1 MSEPTHIT
9 VRGAREHNL
18 RGIDVDVPRNALVV
32 FTGVSGS
39 GKSSLVYDTIHQE
52 GQRRFMESLSAYAR
66 QFLGRMERPQV
77 ESVDGVSPTISID
90 QKTVNRNPRSTVG
103 TITEIYDHL
112 RLLMARLGT
121 PHCPICGTEVRKLG
135 VDQVVDRVS
144 EQLDGQRVVV
154 LGPVVRER
162 KGEYRK
168 ELAGLLT
175 DGWVRARIDG
185 EMHELAEPPEL
196 ARYEKHTIEVVVDRL
211 VVGRDRA
218 RLSEAVE
225 VAARLGAGSVTVM
238 PVEGE
243 ELVFSTERACPNHP
257 EASVPELEPRLFSFN
272 APQGACATCN
282 GLGALEDFE
291 LDRVV
296 DPSKRPDQA
305 FLVLNEEGRVPF
317 THFDTKTLNRVVS
330 QLGGKVGEPLDKW
343 PEDRLQRL
351 LFGDESITYVTD
363 IDRGNGRTEKRERPW
378 RGLMGLVRQV
388 WHWTKLPSL
397 ERFRSRTPCPD
408 CQGRRLSPAALAVT
422 FRDVDISVLVG
433 MTVEAAHA
441 WFAQLEL
448 EGTEVEIGQEL
459 VNEIRE
465 RLGFLEEVGLGYLGL
480 DRTANTLS
488 GGESQRIRL
497 ASQVGSALQG
507 VTYILDE
514 PSIGL
519 HPRDNRRLLTAI
531 QRLRD
536 RGNSVLVV
544 EHDAETMLAAD
555 WVVDVGP
562 GAGRDG
568 GHLVASAPPAEV
580 ARGPGITAEW
590 LRGERSIAIPK
601 RRTKGRS
608 ALTVSGATA
617 NNLQVDAVSFPLNR
631 LVCVTG
637 VSGSG
642 KSTLVF
648 EVLENALRARL
659 AGERIDTCAALTG
672 GSAVDKVIEISQT
685 PIGRTPRSNPA
696 TYTGVFDAIR
706 DLFAKTPEARARGW
720 KKGRF
725 SFNVAGG
732 RCEACEGA
740 GVTVVEMQFL
750 PSVEVPCE
758 VCEGRRFNAETLQIL
773 WKGRTIHDVLKM
785 PVAEAVGLFAKQP
798 KIHRILETMDRVGLG
813 YVSLGQPST
822 TLSGGEAQRVKLA
835 TELHR
840 PGTGNTIYLLDEP
853 TTGLH
858 FEDVARLVDAL
869 QALVDAGNTVLVVE
883 HHTDIIKVADHLV
896 DLGPEGGSKG
906 GRIVGEGTPEQIAK
920 LDTPTGR
927 VLREVLEQPLPTATE
942 ALPLAAEAAG
952 TYASRSV
959 RAHTLEVR
967 GARRHNLQNVDLTVQ
982 HNTFTVITG
991 PSGSGKTSL
1000 AFDTVFSE
1008 GQRRYVE
1015 SLSTYARR
1023 FLGRLDRAPLTSIEG
1038 LQPAIA
1044 IDQRASS
1051 RNPRST
1057 VATVT
1062 EIHDVLRL
1070 LYARIGLAHCPK
1082 CERQLF
1088 GFSASEAAG
1097 VLQTDAAG
1105 AGWMCAWLPPT
1116 PDAALRRKTLVANG
1130 WARLLTDDSR
1140 TVAAVGGP
1148 GPSLRDRDSGDRVQL
1163 DLDDAAVAEPALTA
1177 GCFLVIDRFD
1187 PGTTARTRV
1196 AESFERA
1203 YEVGQGEA
1211 TFFARSGGGEWIF
1224 SALPKCPEH
1233 GTIHVSALTPRH
1245 FSFNSQLGACTACD
1259 GLGVTRQIVVERL
1272 FTDRALG
1279 FWDSLDNR
1287 VAGVLARSSRNRA
1300 LVAALLESFDLT
1312 EATPV
1317 GVWAPDVW
1325 EAVLDGVPEP
1335 LQLKWTKSW
1344 GKVTQR
1350 VEEEREWPG
1359 LRAILDRWTSQ
1370 LAWLTADQVC
1380 RVCRGGRLKPELL
1393 SVTLGGQGID
1403 RFLERTVEDARN
1415 AADDWALDGAR
1426 ATIAE
1431 RPLLELRRRLGF
1443 LVDVGLGYLTLDRSA
1458 ESLSGGEAQRIRLAS
1473 QLGSGLVGCT
1483 YVLDEPTIGLH
1494 PRDTSRLLDT
1504 LFGLRDLGNTVLVV
1518 EHDTETIE
1526 RADQLVDMGPAAGVH
1541 GGEVMAVGTP
1551 AEVRANPASLT
1562 GRWLAGLEKMPAKK
1576 KVRKPRSWMTLTRP
1590 ASNNLKVETARF
1602 PTGVWLGVSGVSGSG
1617 KSTLVMDTLAPALQ
1631 AALGAEVFA
1640 AQHDGLELGE
1650 KVDRVVVIDQSP
1662 IGRTPRSTPATYCK
1676 ILDPLRKLFAEIPGS
1691 RERGWT
1697 PTRFSWN
1704 SPGGGRCAVCEGRG
1718 SILIEMHFLP
1728 DVWVTCEACGGKRFG
1743 RETLEVRFKGKNI
1756 ADVLG
1761 MRIDEALEL
1770 FANQR
1775 TLKKQLQALADV
1787 GLGYLTLGQPATTL
1801 SGGEAQRV
1809 KLAAELT
1816 SRKGHCVYVL
1826 DEPTTGLHLSDV
1838 AKLVA
1843 VLEKLVDKGHTV
1855 LTIEHHVDLLR
1866 RVDWILDMGPE
1877 GGAEGGRIVGEGTP
1891 ADLMAAGTA
1900 TGLALRGGPSEAP
1913 TGARRRSRG

>member
-1 MSEPTHIT
+1 MSEPSHIT

-18 RGIDVDVPRNALVV
+18 RNIDVAVPRNALVV

-66 QFLGRMERPQV
+66 QFLGRMERPAV
-77 ESVDGVSPTISID
+77 EAVDGVSPTVSID

-103 TITEIYDHL
+103 TITEIYDHM

-121 PHCPICGTEVRKLG
+121 PHCPHCGTEVRKLG
-135 VDQVVDRVS
+135 VDQVVDRVL
-144 EQLDGQRVVV
+144 EQLADQRVMV
-154 LGPVVRER
+154 LGPVVQER

-168 ELAGLLT
+168 ELADLAG

-185 EMHELAEPPEL
+185 AMVELSEPPEL

-211 VVGRDRA
+211 VVGRDRP
-218 RLSEAVE
+218 RLSEAIE
-225 VAARLGAGSVTVM
+225 VASGLGKGVVTVVSV
-238 PVEGE
+238 PRDEGE
-243 ELVFSTERACPNHP
+243 PPVELVFSTERACPSHP

-272 APQGACATCN
+272 APQGACPTCN

-291 LDRVV
+291 VHKVV
-296 DPSKRPDQA
+296 DLAKRADEA
-305 FLVLNEEGRVPF
+305 FLPFNDEGRLPF
-317 THFDTKTLNRVVS
+317 THFDRKTLNRVVGF
-330 QLGGKVGEPLDKW
+330 LGGKTAEPLAKW
-343 PEDRLQRL
+343 PADRLERL
-351 LFGDESITYVTD
+351 VLGDESVTYVTD
-363 IDRGNGRTEKRERPW
+363 IDRGNGRVEKRERPW
-378 RGLMGLVRQV
+378 RGLMGLVRNV

-397 ERFRSRTPCPD
+397 EAFRSRTTCPD

-422 FRDVDISVLVG
+422 FREVDISVLVS
-433 MTVEAAHA
+433 MTVERARA
-441 WFAQLEL
+441 WFDALQLEGS
-448 EGTEVEIGQEL
+448 EAEIGQEL

-555 WVVDVGP
+555 WVVDIGP
-562 GAGRDG
+562 GAGSEG
-568 GHLVASAPPAEV
+568 GHLVAAGPPAEV

-590 LRGERSIAIPK
+590 LRGDRRIAIPA
-601 RRTKGRS
+601 RRAKSRS
-608 ALTVSGATA
+608 ALKIVGANA
-617 NNLQVDAVSFPLNR
+617 NNLRDVSVSFPLGR
-631 LVCVTG
+631 LVCITG

-648 EVLENALRARL
+648 EVLENAVRARL
-659 AGERIDTCAALTG
+659 AGGRIEGCEKLVG
-672 GSAVDKVIEISQT
+672 GKEIDKVIEISQT

-696 TYTGVFDAIR
+696 TYTKLFDPIR
-706 DLFAKTPEARARGW
+706 ELFAKTPEARARGW

-725 SFNVAGG
+725 SFNVPGG

-758 VCEGRRFNAETLQIL
+758 VCEGKRFNAETLQIL
-773 WKGRTIHDVLKM
+773 WKGLDIYDVLNL
-785 PVAEAVGLFAKQP
+785 PVSEAVGVFRKQP

-813 YVSLGQPST
+813 YVALGQPST

-840 PGTGNTIYLLDEP
+840 PGTGNTLYLLDEP

-869 QALVDAGNTVLVVE
+869 QALVDAGNSVVVVE
-883 HHTDIIKVADHLV
+883 HHTDIIKVADHLI

-906 GRIVGEGTPEQIAK
+906 GQIVGEGAPEALAK

-927 VLREVLEQPLPTATE
+927 VLREVLSEVLPV
-942 ALPLAAEAAG
+942 AAEAAPP
-952 TYASRSV
+952 TYAATV
-959 RAHTLEVR
+959 QAHALEVR
-967 GARRHNLQNVDLTVQ
+967 GARRHNLQGVDVSIG
-982 HNTFTVITG
+982 HGSFTVITG

-1000 AFDTVFSE
+1000 AFDTIFSE

-1023 FLGRLDRAPLTSIEG
+1023 FLGRLDRAPVTSIEG

-1044 IDQRASS
+1044 IDQRASA

-1070 LYARIGLAHCPK
+1070 LYARIGLPHCPH
-1082 CERQLF
+1082 CGRELH
-1088 GFSASEAAG
+1088 GHSASEAAG
-1097 VLQTDAAG
+1097 DLQDHVSG
-1105 AGWMCAWLPPT
+1105 AGWMCAALPPT
-1116 PDAALRRKTLVANG
+1116 DDPGLRQKSLVASG
-1130 WARLLTDDSR
+1130 WTRLLR
-1140 TVAAVGGP
+1140 GGE
-1148 GPSLRDRDSGDRVQL
+1148 QL
-1163 DLDDAAVAEPALTA
+1163 DLDGSQALAALEA
-1177 GCFLVIDRFD
+1177 GCFLVVDRLD
-1187 PGTTARTRV
+1187 PAKATRTRV
-1196 AESFERA
+1196 AEAFEKA
-1203 YEVGQGEA
+1203 YELGQGEA
-1211 TFFARSGGGEWIF
+1211 TFVLRAGGERVY
-1224 SALPKCPEH
+1224 AGLPKCPDH
-1233 GTIHVSALTPRH
+1233 GRIHVSALTPRH
-1245 FSFNSQLGACTACD
+1245 FSFNSQLGACSACD
-1259 GLGVTRQIVVERL
+1259 GLGMTRQIVVDRL
-1272 FTDRALG
+1272 FTDRHQG
-1279 FWDSLDNR
+1279 FWESLDSR
-1287 VAGVLARSSRNRA
+1287 VASVLARSSRNRA
-1300 LVAALLESFDLT
+1300 LVAAVLERFDLPET
-1312 EATPV
+1312 APV
-1317 GVWAPDVW
+1317 DAWSESVW
-1325 EAVLDGVPEP
+1325 EAVLDGLPEP
-1335 LQLKWTKSW
+1335 LLLKWTKKW
-1344 GKVTQR
+1344 GQVVQH

-1380 RVCRGGRLKPELL
+1380 RTCRGGRLKPELL
-1393 SVTLGGQGID
+1393 AVTLGGQGIHA
-1403 RFLERTVEDARN
+1403 FLERTVEGARDA
-1415 AADDWALDGAR
+1415 AEAWELDGAR
-1426 ATIAE
+1426 RTIAE

-1504 LFGLRDLGNTVLVV
+1504 LFGLRDLGNTVVVV
-1518 EHDTETIE
+1518 EHDTETIA
-1526 RADQLVDMGPAAGVH
+1526 RADRIVDMGPAAGVH
-1541 GGEVMAVGTP
+1541 GGQVMAVGTP
-1551 AEVRANPASLT
+1551 AEVRADPASLT
-1562 GRWLAGLEKMPAKK
+1562 GRWLSGVERMPAKK
-1576 KVRKPRSWMTLTRP
+1576 KVRKPRAWMTLKRP
-1590 ASNNLKVETARF
+1590 AGNNLHIDQVRF
-1602 PTGVWLGVSGVSGSG
+1602 PTGVWLAVSGVSGSG

-1631 AALGAEVFA
+1631 ASLGQEIFA
-1640 AQHDGLELGE
+1640 AKHDGLTLGE
-1650 KVDRVVVIDQSP
+1650 DVDRVVVIDQSP

-1676 ILDPLRKLFAEIPGS
+1676 VLDPLRKLFAEVPGS

-1697 PTRFSWN
+1697 ATRFSWN
-1704 SPGGGRCAVCEGRG
+1704 SPQGGRCEVCEGRG

-1728 DVWVTCEACGGKRFG
+1728 DVWVTCESCHGKRFG

-1756 ADVLG
+1756 ADVLS

-1775 TLKKQLQALADV
+1775 NLERQLQALVDV

-1855 LTIEHHVDLLR
+1855 ITIEHHVDVLR
-1866 RVDWILDMGPE
+1866 RADWLLDLGPE
-1877 GGAEGGRIVGEGTP
+1877 GGAAGGRIVAEGTP
-1891 ADLMAAGTA
+1891 AAVMKGDTA
-1900 TGLALRGGPSEAP
+1900 TAQALRA
-1913 TGARRRSRG
+1913 